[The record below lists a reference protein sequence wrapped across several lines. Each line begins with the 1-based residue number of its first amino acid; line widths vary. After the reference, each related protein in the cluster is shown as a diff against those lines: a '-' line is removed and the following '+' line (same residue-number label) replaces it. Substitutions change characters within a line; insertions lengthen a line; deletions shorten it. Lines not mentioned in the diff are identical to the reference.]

1 MLDVGIEK
9 GRIMTT
15 LRRLNPEDLNIIID
29 TLKEFA
35 QRHLPLDKRLK
46 WDHEDHCPI
55 EEVRMLMSPEVGLHL
70 VFLPEEYG
78 GMGGGAYDIYRVSE
92 EFARIDLGV
101 ATAMLA
107 VALGTDPILVG
118 GTPAQKETWISRIA
132 SEGLLVA
139 YAVTEPEAGSNVEAL
154 KTKATPIPGPDGRPS
169 AYRINGVKQFISN
182 GGIADLY
189 SVLARTPGGPS
200 FFVVEKGT
208 PGLSVGKT
216 EDKHG
221 IRLSNTAQVVLDEV
235 EVPAQNLLGIEEGQG
250 IKQSNEVFAYTR
262 LMVAAFGLG
271 GGESALEKAIAYAK
285 QRKQFGTLL
294 CEKQGY
300 MHKLIVPHAVRLEAA
315 RAYIE
320 EVADRLDA
328 GERDIQVEGSIAKLF
343 ATETGN
349 ATAEAAIQ
357 ALGGYGYCR
366 EYEVE
371 KIKRDVRILP
381 IYEGTSEI
389 QQSIIGLF
397 RLRTNVKRK
406 GAYYDGMADAMDRLD
421 ASRPGLNAA
430 LAARAARVLGK
441 ATILAFKGKIMGEQ
455 RTLFAIADSA
465 VEVETSVALCRSAAA
480 RGGDKIE
487 AMCRIWAA
495 DAASQCCHRLQRLF
509 ASSPSIPAENWKD
522 IKTLAS
528 DDALLGAYKTYTADM
543 DFIGQE
549 LVKD

>member
-1 MLDVGIEK
+1 
-9 GRIMTT
+9 MTT
-15 LRRLNPEDLNIIID
+15 LKRLNPEDLNIVID

-35 QRHLPLDKRLK
+35 ERHLPLDKRLR
-46 WDHEDHCPI
+46 WDHEDHCPV
-55 EEVRMLMSPEVGLHL
+55 EEVRMLMSPDVGLHL
-70 VFLPEEYG
+70 VFIPEAYG
-78 GMGGGAYDIYRVSE
+78 GMGGGAFDVYRVSE
-92 EFARIDLGV
+92 EFAKIDLGV

-107 VALGTDPILVG
+107 VALGTDPIRVG
-118 GTPAQKETWISRIA
+118 GTEEQKQRWMTRIA
-132 SEGLLVA
+132 EQGLLVA
-139 YAVTEPEAGSNVEAL
+139 YGVTEPEAGSNVEAL
-154 KTKATPIPGPDGRPS
+154 KTKAEPVLGPDGTPK

-189 SVLARTPGGPS
+189 TVLAKTPGGPS

-221 IRLSNTAQVVLDEV
+221 IRLSNTAQVVLEDV
-235 EVPAQNLLGIEEGQG
+235 EVPAWNLLGHVEGQG
-250 IKQSNEVFAYTR
+250 IKQSNEVFGYTR

-294 CEKQGY
+294 SEKQGY

-328 GERDIQVEGSIAKLF
+328 NEKDLQVEGSIAKLF
-343 ATETGN
+343 STETGN
-349 ATAEAAIQ
+349 AAAEAAIQ

-371 KIKRDVRILP
+371 KVKRDVRILP

-397 RLRTNVKRK
+397 RLRTNVKKK
-406 GAYYDGMADAMDRLD
+406 GAYYDGIAAEMDRLE
-421 ASRPGLNAA
+421 ASAPGLGAKA
-430 LAARAARVLGK
+430 VARAARVLSQ
-441 ATILAFKGKIMGEQ
+441 ATILAFRNKLMGEQ
-455 RTLFAIADSA
+455 RTLFAVADSA
-465 VEVETSVALCRSAAA
+465 VEVETSVALCRAARK
-480 RGGDKIE
+480 RGGDRLA
-487 AMCRIWAA
+487 AMSRVWAA
-495 DAASQCCHRLQRLF
+495 DASSQCCHRLQRLF
-509 ASSPSIPAENWKD
+509 ASTASMPGEAWKD
-522 IKTLAS
+522 LRALAS
-528 DDALLGAYKTYTADM
+528 EDALLDAYRTYLADM
-543 DFIGQE
+543 DF
-549 LVKD
+549 LAADLAKD